1 MSRSEIIL
9 DWICGQVRAGN
20 IKPGDGARLAGLVDM
35 TDATDTAED
44 IKRLLESVNDFRYM
58 TVGAKRDKRGI
69 SSRYN
74 GDMMAKAIAAEL
86 RKVCDPSPSL
96 LAWHA
101 IALIHAGIFEPGIS
115 KAQARR
121 LLSGMDEARQ
131 SAWGSQS
138 AFNDAFFKAQY
149 DMSEKELDL
158 ITAPILDKYR
168 TLQDENQ

>member
-9 DWICGQVRAGN
+9 DWICGQVQAGN
-20 IKPGDGARLAGLVDM
+20 IKPNDGARLAGLVDM
-35 TDATDTAED
+35 TDATDNAED
-44 IKRLLESVNDFRYM
+44 IKRHLESVNDFRYL
-58 TVGAKRDKRGI
+58 TVGAKRDTRGI
-69 SSRYN
+69 SPRY
-74 GDMMAKAIAAEL
+74 DAEIMIRAITTEL
-86 RKVCDPSPSL
+86 RKVCEPSPSL
-96 LAWHA
+96 LAWQA

-131 SAWGSQS
+131 KAWGSQS
-138 AFNDAFFKAQY
+138 AFNDAFFKARY

-158 ITAPILDKYR
+158 IAAPILEKYR